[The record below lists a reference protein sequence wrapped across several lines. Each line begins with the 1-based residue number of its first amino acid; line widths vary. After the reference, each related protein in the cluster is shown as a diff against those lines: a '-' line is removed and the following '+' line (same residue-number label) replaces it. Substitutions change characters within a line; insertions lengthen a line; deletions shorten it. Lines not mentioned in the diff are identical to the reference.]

1 MRCCKRAA
9 DLDFLEKALFAHA
22 PGLEREPEGAVE
34 LFAART
40 PRGEVEWT
48 AARIL
53 ELVRREGLRFRDIGV
68 VARSYRTYQ
77 DLVESVFA
85 RYGVPVFSSSMSEI
99 LDKPILAL
107 VTGALDTVAGG
118 YVYDDVFRYL
128 KTGLTDLGEEDQA
141 LLERVDRA
149 RRQVAAPLERL
160 RKNSARTGRGQAMA
174 LYGFLEE
181 IGLPRRLGE
190 RVEELRRRGEPA
202 LAEEYRQ
209 LWEILCGGL
218 EQCAAL
224 TGEVPMELEEFSSL
238 FQLVLSQY
246 DVGTIPVSLDRVTA
260 GETTRQT
267 GHRVK
272 VLFLLGADDVSIP
285 KAGSALL

>member
-1 MRCCKRAA
+1 M
-9 DLDFLEKALFAHA
+9 D
-22 PGLEREPEGAVE
+22 
-34 LFAART
+34 
-40 PRGEVEWT
+40 

-68 VARSYRTYQ
+68 VARSYRTIRIWM
-77 DLVESVFA
+77 ESVFA

-128 KTGLTDLGEEDQA
+128 KDRPHRPRGGGPGSAGELCLEVGHPGEPVDAGEALDHAPQGLWLPHDGGGPGPVGAGGPGPAAGGGPAGEAAEKFGPYRTWTGYGSLRLSGG
-141 LLERVDRA
+141 DRPA
-149 RRQVAAPLERL
+149 PAA
-160 RKNSARTGRGQAMA
+160 GRAGGGTAPA
-174 LYGFLEE
+174 
-181 IGLPRRLGE
+181 
-190 RVEELRRRGEPA
+190 GEPA

-246 DVGTIPVSLDRVTA
+246 DVGTIPSPW
-260 GETTRQT
+260 T
-267 GHRVK
+267 G
-272 VLFLLGADDVSIP
+272 
-285 KAGSALL
+285 